1 MVKPKNFI
9 FLIIYF
15 FLFLSSHAFSKNI
28 YNASNSSFEIILE
41 KDSIFEERELFVL
54 AKFNLDENW
63 HTYWINPGDSGEPVN
78 FDWILPKGFK
88 ISDPVWPSPELI
100 PYPPLT
106 TFGYTNELTLLF
118 KISIP
123 ENIKKINEFSVT
135 SRWLVCADVCIPQ
148 EGTVIF
154 SLNEGNYSRPSDVID
169 AINEVKTKI
178 PEKINNPIP
187 IKIEKNQLFI
197 DLDFLNTKTD
207 EVIFFPFQENI
218 LDYSVTQRLENN
230 SEKIILVATLDNYGI
245 TSELTGGVLKTKD
258 ASYEIEFL
266 SPQLKSLD
274 TSSINFI
281 SLSTAILFSL
291 IGGLLLNLMPCVFP
305 VISLKILNFINHS
318 ENKTQTTLHGLSFSS
333 GAILMFILI
342 GLSVVFLKYFGM
354 DIGWGYQLQSPLVVS
369 LLIFLFIFLAG
380 FFLLNVNFLNSLLS
394 IGPNGVSSSG
404 YSNSFGTGFLAVI
417 VATPCTAPFMGSA
430 LGFAIL
436 QPGFSSFFIF
446 LSLGIGFSLPY
457 IMLSIFPSILN
468 FLPKPGLWMET
479 FKQFMAFP
487 MILTALW
494 LIWVLSSQI
503 DSFQLILI
511 FVGITLIVF
520 FYWLNQ
526 LEINSLSG
534 NRLRYFLYLSI
545 IISLVSIL
553 PLKTT
558 QSEIFEESF
567 NEEFLSEKISEGPV
581 FLNFTADWCITCK
594 VNERVALK
602 TTSTEELFKE
612 KSIFYMEA
620 DWTNKND
627 SIARKL
633 ASFGRS
639 SIPLYV
645 FYPGEKSE
653 PIILPEILSESIL
666 REYLK

>member
-1 MVKPKNFI
+1 MVKPKTF
-9 FLIIYF
+9 FYLIIYF
-15 FLFLSSHAFSKNI
+15 FLFISSQAFSKNI

-63 HTYWINPGDSGEPVN
+63 HTYWINPGDPGESVN
-78 FDWILPKGFK
+78 FDWILPEGFK
-88 ISDPVWPSPELI
+88 ISDPIWPSPELI

-123 ENIKKINEFSVT
+123 ENIKKINELSVT

-148 EGTVIF
+148 EGTVNF
-154 SLNEGNYSRPSDVID
+154 SLNEGNYSQPSYVID

-258 ASYEIEFL
+258 ASYEIKFL

-354 DIGWGYQLQSPLVVS
+354 DIGWGYQLQSPFC
-369 LLIFLFIFLAG
+369 LLYTSPSPRDLD
-380 FFLLNVNFLNSLLS
+380 LS
-394 IGPNGVSSSG
+394 RMPSS
-404 YSNSFGTGFLAVI
+404 A
-417 VATPCTAPFMGSA
+417 
-430 LGFAIL
+430 
-436 QPGFSSFFIF
+436 
-446 LSLGIGFSLPY
+446 
-457 IMLSIFPSILN
+457 
-468 FLPKPGLWMET
+468 
-479 FKQFMAFP
+479 
-487 MILTALW
+487 
-494 LIWVLSSQI
+494 
-503 DSFQLILI
+503 
-511 FVGITLIVF
+511 
-520 FYWLNQ
+520 
-526 LEINSLSG
+526 
-534 NRLRYFLYLSI
+534 
-545 IISLVSIL
+545 
-553 PLKTT
+553 
-558 QSEIFEESF
+558 
-567 NEEFLSEKISEGPV
+567 
-581 FLNFTADWCITCK
+581 
-594 VNERVALK
+594 
-602 TTSTEELFKE
+602 
-612 KSIFYMEA
+612 
-620 DWTNKND
+620 
-627 SIARKL
+627 
-633 ASFGRS
+633 
-639 SIPLYV
+639 
-645 FYPGEKSE
+645 
-653 PIILPEILSESIL
+653 
-666 REYLK
+666 